1 MSFFEKLNNVN
12 SVNIIGHSIGKVDMS
27 YFKTV
32 MNSINSDA
40 EWNGY
45 YYQKEEKDCLKDSL
59 LSLGL
64 PEEHIL
70 LLPSSD
76 FWDI

>member
-1 MSFFEKLNNVN
+1 
-12 SVNIIGHSIGKVDMS
+12 MS

-40 EWNGY
+40 EQNGY